1 MPNFI
6 TTPTLCLRNL
16 TPRFI
21 ESPDCNWPEKT
32 VTMATPPVST
42 EISDSNADNAP
53 ADVEQ
58 AALDVPANPT
68 YNRDA
73 NSSQDARGQA
83 PITPEPRP
91 EHLAMNSHA
100 AQATPS
106 TPGILSPFDWEDFQ
120 SRYEKAL
127 ADADEEELA
136 VLKDFERLSK
146 VGPIAQIQSQ

>member
-1 MPNFI
+1 
-6 TTPTLCLRNL
+6 
-16 TPRFI
+16 
-21 ESPDCNWPEKT
+21 
-32 VTMATPPVST
+32 MATPPVST
-42 EISDSNADNAP
+42 AIPDSDASNAL

-58 AALDVPANPT
+58 VALDVPSNAT

-73 NSSQDARGQA
+73 NSSQDTRRQA

-91 EHLAMNSHA
+91 EQLAMNNHA

-106 TPGILSPFDWEDFQ
+106 TPGVLSPFDWEDFQ

-146 VGPIAQIQSQ
+146 VRSIAS